1 MRQHASID
9 RVRNIGIAAHIDA
22 GKTTTTE
29 RILFYSGVI
38 SRMGEVGE
46 GSTVTDWMEQ
56 EQERGISITAAAT
69 TFGWREHVVNLIDTP
84 GHVDFTIEVERSLR
98 VLDGVIAVFDAV
110 NGVEP
115 QSETVWKQA
124 DRYGVP
130 RLAFVNKCDRTGAD
144 PAAVTGELRARLG
157 AHPIAVQLPL
167 GLGDDFAGVIDLV
180 HMRARTWD
188 DDDLGVTFTDAAI
201 PDQHADTAAIAHAAM
216 IEALAEVDDA
226 FMKAWVDGGAPTAA
240 QIQAALRRATI
251 AGRCV
256 PVLCGA
262 AFRNKGVHD
271 LLDAIVDY
279 LPSPADVPPVRGV
292 DPHTGAEVV
301 RNARASEPLAALAF
315 KVMTDDALQLTYVRV
330 YSGSLRT
337 GDNVLNATKDKIESI
352 GRLVRMHANHREDIK
367 EIGAGMIGAIVGGRT
382 ATTGDTLCDA
392 RAPIVLD
399 KLYVP
404 EPVISVAIEPASD
417 ADVAR
422 LQDALDKLAA
432 EDPTFRVKI
441 DAETGA
447 TLIAGMGELHLEI
460 LVDRLRREFAIDAR
474 VGRPQVAYRE
484 TVTQRAEADRTFE
497 RPGAAPAHFARVHLV
512 VEPTARG
519 GGYLFENLAAA
530 AEIPARYLPAVRA
543 GVNEAVERGVSYGFP
558 MTDLEVRVVGGAN
571 HPVDSTEYGYKVA
584 GTQAFRAAATAAA
597 PTVLEPVMALEVLTP
612 DDSVG
617 DVLGD
622 LSARRGK
629 ITGIQARHG
638 VQTVACFVPLST
650 MFGYAT
656 DLRSRTK
663 GRATYSMEFRHYA
676 EVPHGIRDEL
686 TRARA

>member
-1 MRQHASID
+1 MARSSIAH
-9 RVRNIGIAAHIDA
+9 VRNIGIAAHIDA

-38 SRMGEVGE
+38 SRMGEVTE
-46 GSTVTDWMEQ
+46 GTTVTDWMEQ

-69 TFGWREHVVNLIDTP
+69 TFAWREHVVNLIDTP

-98 VLDGVIAVFDAV
+98 VLDGMIAVFDAV

-130 RLAFVNKCDRTGAD
+130 RLAFVNKCDRVGAD
-144 PAAVTGELRARLG
+144 PAAVARELKTRLG
-157 AHPIAVQLPL
+157 AHPVALQLPL

-188 DDDLGVTFTDAAI
+188 DELGVTFVDAAI
-201 PDQHADTAAIAHAAM
+201 PDEHVDAAKLAHAAM
-216 IEALAEVDDA
+216 LEAIAEIDDTFMSRWIDGDFGEREIVDA
-226 FMKAWVDGGAPTAA
+226 
-240 QIQAALRRATI
+240 IRRATI

-271 LLDAIVDY
+271 LLDAVVDY
-279 LPSPADVPPVRGV
+279 LPSPADVPAVRGL
-292 DPHTGAEVV
+292 DPKTNTATT
-301 RNARASEPLAALAF
+301 RKASKDEPLAALAF
-315 KVMTDDALQLTYVRV
+315 KVATDDVGQLTYVRV

-337 GDNVLNATKDKIESI
+337 GDSVLNATKDKIESV
-352 GRLVRMHANHREDIK
+352 GRLVRMHANHHEDIK
-367 EIGAGMIGAIVGGRT
+367 EIAAGMIGAIVGGRT

-392 RAPIVLD
+392 RAPIVFD

-404 EPVISVAIEPASD
+404 DPVISVAIEPASD
-417 ADVAR
+417 ADLAR

-432 EDPTFRVKI
+432 EDPSFRVKV
-441 DAETGA
+441 DPETGA

-460 LVDRLRREFAIDAR
+460 LVDRLRREFHVDAR

-484 TVTQRAEADRTFE
+484 TITQRADAERTFE
-497 RPGAAPAHFARVHLV
+497 RPGAAPAHFAQVKLV
-512 VEPTARG
+512 VEPTVRG
-519 GGYLFENLAAA
+519 KGYVFANDAAPS
-530 AEIPARYLPAVRA
+530 EIPARYVPAVKA
-543 GVNEAVERGVSYGFP
+543 GVSEAVERGVAYGFP
-558 MTDLEVRVVGGAN
+558 MTDLEVRVVAGAN
-571 HPVDSTEYGYKVA
+571 HPVDSTDYGFKAA
-584 GTQAFRAAATAAA
+584 GSQAFRAAATAAT

-656 DLRSRTK
+656 DLRSRTR
-663 GRATYSMEFRHYA
+663 GRATYSMEFKHYA
-676 EVPHGIRDEL
+676 EVPHGVRDEL
-686 TRARA
+686 VARGRA